1 MDVERAVAYV
11 QAHGNSVDQARL
23 AATLWD
29 ERPSERVRGELAAF
43 QNPDGG
49 FAYRLQPG
57 QVSTVGNTAFALR
70 LYDDLKVHRGA
81 TVERACRFLLDHQQ
95 EDAGWDEV
103 EAVRALDLPEWRTPG
118 RIETRVWLTA
128 YCAHMLL
135 RFGYA
140 EAEGTRCPTDFL
152 LAHRDE
158 TGRLTGYLRAT
169 WIALPMLAFYPGP
182 HTKPFRQAL
191 AFVDASFSPNWAGS
205 TLAWLLRCLG
215 DAGLPADHPLV
226 SRCLA
231 ELERKQR
238 PDGSWESED
247 GEGKVHAAG
256 ATVEAL
262 RALNE
267 YGVIRERARR
277 LKRQLPRSLHPR
289 R

>member
-1 MDVERAVAYV
+1 MDGESAIEYVLVYGNAV
-11 QAHGNSVDQARL
+11 DRARL
-23 AATLWD
+23 AAILWD
-29 ERPSERVRGELAAF
+29 EQPSERVLEELAAF

-57 QVSTVGNTAFALR
+57 QVSSVGNTAFALR
-70 LYDDLKVHRGA
+70 LYDDLKVRRGS

-103 EAVRALDLPEWRTPG
+103 DAVRTLNPSEWRTPG
-118 RIETRVWLTA
+118 RIETRVWLTG

-140 EAEGTRCPTDFL
+140 EAMGTRCPTGFL

-158 TGRLTGYLRAT
+158 AGRLTGYLRAT
-169 WIALPMLAFYPGP
+169 WIALPILAFYPGP
-182 HTKPFRQAL
+182 HTEPFQQAL
-191 AFVDASFSPNWAGS
+191 AFVEASFSPNWKS
-205 TLAWLLRCLG
+205 SYLAWLLRCLG
-215 DAGLPADHPLV
+215 DSGLPADHPLV

-231 ELERKQR
+231 DLESKQR

-247 GEGKVHAAG
+247 SEDKKHTAG

-267 YGVIRERARR
+267 YGAIREATRR
-277 LKRQLPRSLHPR
+277 SKQQLHRTLHSGR
-289 R
+289 